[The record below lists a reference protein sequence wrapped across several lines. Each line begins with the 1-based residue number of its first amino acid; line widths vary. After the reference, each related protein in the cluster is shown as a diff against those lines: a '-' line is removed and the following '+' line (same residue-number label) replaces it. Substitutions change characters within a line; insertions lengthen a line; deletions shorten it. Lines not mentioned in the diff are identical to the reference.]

1 MKIVVGLGNPGAQYT
16 DTPHSVGFEAVDAIA
31 AEIGASWEPKKAF
44 RCLMARGVFA
54 GVDVMLVK
62 PQTFM
67 NLSGDSVAPVVKY
80 NNATPADL
88 LVIQDDIDLPLGRM
102 RIRAGGS
109 CGGHNG
115 IRNIIERIGTQ
126 SFARLKLGVGKER
139 GNVIGHGLG
148 KFPPEARKVMDEV
161 VAEAVKAAAS
171 ILRDGPEKA
180 MNAFNAFN
188 AAPPQDVAGRRG

>member
-1 MKIVVGLGNPGAQYT
+1 M
-16 DTPHSVGFEAVDAIA
+16 
-31 AEIGASWEPKKAF
+31 
-44 RCLMARGVFA
+44 
-54 GVDVMLVK
+54 
-62 PQTFM
+62 
-67 NLSGDSVAPVVKY
+67 KY

-139 GNVIGHGLG
+139 GNVIGHVLG

-161 VAEAVKAAAS
+161 VAEAVKAVAS

-180 MNAFNAFN
+180 MNTFNAFN